1 MLIAGTQQSQPGS
14 PGSLMAAGSSQS
26 IAFFVCQGFFFC
38 CFFQMPDNCITCR
51 IGGQHGSD
59 GAGLAEPKCSLINLR
74 DLGKKTGLSCSIL
87 LLW

>member
-14 PGSLMAAGSSQS
+14 AGTLMAAGNSQS
-26 IAFFVCQGFFFC
+26 SALCVPVVFIFLE
-38 CFFQMPDNCITCR
+38 MPDNCFACR

-59 GAGLAEPKCSLINLR
+59 RAGLAEPKCSRISLG
-74 DLGKKTGLSCSIL
+74 DLGKTTGLSCSIL